1 MTQDLT
7 LDEIRSLLAPGI
19 AANAAF
25 DGWSDA
31 ARDMAADAAGI
42 DRDVAALA
50 FEQGPVDMIDAWFAH
65 IDAAMLDNTVSGQF
79 VSDNPRLKLA
89 REFDTGEQYGMAV
102 KKDGNIPL
110 LRQVNGVLADLRQDG
125 SYDKIYGT
133 YFG

>member
-50 FEQGPVDMIDAWFAH
+50 FEQGPVDMIDAWFAD
-65 IDAAMLDNTVSGQF
+65 IDVAMLASLPPERAAALTATF
-79 VSDNPRLKLA
+79 
-89 REFDTGEQYGMAV
+89 GE
-102 KKDGNIPL
+102 
-110 LRQVNGVLADLRQDG
+110 LRQLLNEADPQAWNGQ
-125 SYDKIYGT
+125 
-133 YFG
+133 